1 MNCYDNMN
9 SVSVEPLKFGIPIPQ
24 VFLDGRAD
32 MQLVRT
38 ALECAEQ
45 LGFDSAWVQD
55 QVASDVPLLE
65 SISLLSYAA
74 AVTTTLRL
82 GVSVIVL
89 PIRNAPQLA
98 KNISTLDHMSN
109 GRVILGVGLGPVFAG
124 DNYFQIFGTK
134 ADEALRRFNESI
146 TIMKSL
152 WTQDKTNIA
161 GEFYTLKNTGME
173 PKPIQK
179 PHPPLWFGGQHP
191 NALRRA
197 VRVAD
202 GYMGAGPTTT
212 NDFGNQVEQIR
223 RYLDE
228 EDRDPATFPISKRV
242 YLAIDNDERQA
253 KAGLDRFFA
262 ARYPWMI
269 QKNPDFVADIC
280 VWGSPERVAAGLCDV
295 IDQGARMI
303 VLNPLWDF
311 VEQME
316 ILAAEVTPE
325 LYRV

>member
-1 MNCYDNMN
+1 MT
-9 SVSVEPLKFGIPIPQ
+9 
-24 VFLDGRAD
+24 
-32 MQLVRT
+32 LVCT
-38 ALECAEQ
+38 ALQRAEE

-55 QVASDVPLLE
+55 QVAGDVPLLE

-74 AVTTTLRL
+74 AVTTRLRL

-98 KNISTLDHMSN
+98 KNVGTLDHMSN
-109 GRVILGVGLGPVFAG
+109 GRVTLGVGLGPVFAG
-124 DNYFQIFGTK
+124 DHYFQIFGTK

-146 TIMKSL
+146 AIMKSL
-152 WTQDKTNIA
+152 WTQDKTNFA
-161 GEFYTLKNTGME
+161 GEFYTLENTGME

-191 NALRRA
+191 RALHRA
-197 VRVAD
+197 VRMAD

-212 NDFGNQVEQIR
+212 ENFGRQVDQIR
-223 RYLDE
+223 RFLDQE
-228 EDRDPATFPISKRV
+228 GRDPATFSVSKRV
-242 YLAIDNDERQA
+242 YLGIDTDERRA
-253 KAGLDRFFA
+253 KDGLDRFFA

-269 QKNPDFVADIC
+269 AKNPDFVADIC
-280 VWGSPERVAAGLCDV
+280 VWGRPQRVAEGLQAV
-295 IDQGARMI
+295 IDRGARMI

-316 ILAAEVTPE
+316 ILAADVLPA
-325 LYRV
+325 LR

>member
-1 MNCYDNMN
+1 MPA
-9 SVSVEPLKFGIPIPQ
+9 VPLTFGIPIPQ
-24 VFLDGRAD
+24 VFLDGRVD
-32 MQLVRT
+32 MQLVCTVLRR
-38 ALECAEQ
+38 AEQ

-55 QVASDVPLLE
+55 QVAGDVPLLE

-74 AVTTTLRL
+74 AVTTKLRL

-109 GRVILGVGLGPVFAG
+109 GRMILGVGLGPIFAG
-124 DNYFQIFGTK
+124 DNYFQIFGAR
-134 ADEALRRFNESI
+134 ADEALRRFNENI
-146 TIMKSL
+146 AIMKSL
-152 WTQDKTNIA
+152 WTQDKTDIA
-161 GEFYTLKNTGME
+161 GEFYTLENTGME
-173 PKPIQK
+173 PKPIQQ

-197 VRVAD
+197 VRMAD

-212 NDFGNQVEQIR
+212 SHFGHHVEQIR

-228 EDRDPATFPISKRV
+228 EGRDPSTFPISKRV
-242 YLAIDNDERQA
+242 YLGIDKDQQRA

-269 QKNPDFVADIC
+269 KSNPDFVADIC
-280 VWGSPERVAAGLCDV
+280 IWGSPERVAAGLCDV
-295 IDQGARMI
+295 IDRGARMI

-316 ILAAEVTPE
+316 ILAAEVIPE
-325 LYRV
+325 VQRHG